1 MLFFIKFGVRWFDD
15 KKNYKIVLDKANLK
29 QALSKLIGN
38 CQMIVGTAILGQV
51 TGLHLSSDPTP
62 FIANLFL
69 CQFENK

>member
-38 CQMIVGTAILGQV
+38 C
-51 TGLHLSSDPTP
+51 
-62 FIANLFL
+62 
-69 CQFENK
+69 